1 MRTIRAAA
9 AGAVVMSLALAVTA
23 CGGGS
28 STDGG
33 GSDDSPKELTY
44 WASNQGASIEIDKKV
59 LQPEL
64 DKFEKETGIKVK
76 LEVVPWSDLLNRIL
90 TATTSGQGP
99 DVLNIGNTWS
109 ASLQATGGLLPWD
122 DANFA
127 KIGGKDRFVE
137 SALGSTG
144 ARGQDPAAVPLY
156 SMAYALYYNKQLL
169 ADAGI
174 SGPPATWDQLVADG
188 KKIQAK
194 GKQVLG
200 AEGANV
206 SENVHHVF
214 TFAKQ
219 HGADFFTADGKPDF
233 TSDGAVSAVKQY
245 VDLMAKDKAIP
256 EGNAEYAQNQS
267 VSDFAKGRTAF
278 LLWQS
283 ASANLK
289 SQGMDEDKYGI
300 APVPVRSGTP
310 GTGAQV
316 NSMVAGDQP
325 GRLQELRQPR
335 RRHEVREVHDERRGA
350 EDPQQGLQLHPAG
363 RLRAGG
369 PGLQHPR
376 QRRPE
381 GHPRQERRR
390 APAGRRRVAVRDGGR
405 YGSQGAVRRSG
416 RRTGGDHRVGE
427 DPPGEGPAADADEV
441 SVMTTTVTEQA
452 AVRKDSPERRTAPAA
467 APGGSAVSDCPTC
480 CFCPP

>member
-9 AGAVVMSLALAVTA
+9 AGAVVMSLALAATA

-28 STDGG
+28 STDGE
-33 GSDDSPKELTY
+33 GSNDSPKTLTY

-64 DKFEKETGIKVK
+64 DKFEKQTGIKVK

-109 ASLQATGGLLPWD
+109 ASLQATGALLPWD

-127 KIGGKDRFVE
+127 KIGGKDRFVA

-144 ARGQDPAAVPLY
+144 AEGKDPAAVPLY
-156 SMAYALYYNKQLL
+156 SMAYALYYNKEIF

-174 SGPPATWDQLVADG
+174 TKPPATWDELVADG

-194 GKQVLG
+194 GKQVIG

-233 TSDGAVSAVKQY
+233 TSDGAVAAVKQY

-256 EGNAEYAQNQS
+256 VGNAEYAQNQS
-267 VSDFAKGRTAF
+267 VSDFAKGKTAM

-289 SQGMDEDKYGI
+289 SQGMSEDSYGI
-300 APVPVRSGTP
+300 APVPVQSGTP
-310 GTGAQV
+310 GTGKQV
-316 NSMVAGDQP
+316 NSMVAGINISVFKNSDNLDGATEFVKFMTSDEEQKILNTAYSSIP
-325 GRLQELRQPR
+325 PVAAAQSDAAFNSPATAVLKDTLAKSAAALPQVADESQFETAVGTAVKELFA
-335 RRHEVREVHDERRGA
+335 DA
-350 EDPQQGLQLHPAG
+350 AAG
-363 RLRAGG
+363 R
-369 PGLQHPR
+369 
-376 QRRPE
+376 
-381 GHPRQERRR
+381 
-390 APAGRRRVAVRDGGR
+390 AVTTASVKARLEKA
-405 YGSQGAVRRSG
+405 QQQM
-416 RRTGGDHRVGE
+416 
-427 DPPGEGPAADADEV
+427 PAA
-441 SVMTTTVTEQA
+441 
-452 AVRKDSPERRTAPAA
+452 
-467 APGGSAVSDCPTC
+467 
-480 CFCPP
+480 